1 MQLSLARLV
10 LAAVAF
16 SAVTHTASAA
26 CEDLSRAAC
35 EGDAT
40 CVFTAG
46 TKRNKFR
53 TFCTTIPSTCALV
66 ANPKDGGTVPV
77 GVKLGDVCLQVT
89 GEDCVY
95 QSPIR
100 RGKRVIRPAAC
111 LVEPDVPLLCSG
123 AAEYASLMPSS
134 IQETCSDLIVA
145 EDCLYRPTRKK
156 GRRTIRATCET
167 MPTPPNTCADANAW
181 ATTHNLGLEDAC
193 DLAVQE
199 CEFFAAVRRKRNGR
213 MRVIQSARCDI
224 PATSAP
230 TPPVTASPTSAPTSP
245 PPTFAPTSP
254 PTSAPTAAP
263 CNPTT
268 RCSGRYVCVKLNNA
282 GTNNLCSDNV
292 GGCGNQGLLYQ
303 NFFCP

>member
-16 SAVTHTASAA
+16 SAVAQTASAA
-26 CEDLSRAAC
+26 CEDLSKAAC

-46 TKRNKFR
+46 TKRNKYR
-53 TFCTTIPSTCALV
+53 SFCTTIPSTCAGA

-77 GVKLGDVCLQVT
+77 GVKIGDVCLQVT

-100 RGKRVIRPAAC
+100 SGKRLIRPAVC
-111 LVEPDVPLLCSG
+111 LEEPGVPLLCSG
-123 AAEYASLMPSS
+123 AADYASLMPSS
-134 IQETCSDLIVA
+134 IEETCNDLIVA
-145 EDCLYRPTRKK
+145 DCLYRPTKKK
-156 GRRTIRATCET
+156 GKRTIRATCEA
-167 MPTPPNTCADANAW
+167 MPTPPNTCAEAKAW
-181 ATTHNLGLEDAC
+181 ATTHSLTLEDAC
-193 DLAVQE
+193 DYTVQD
-199 CEFFAAVRRKRNGR
+199 CEYSAAVRRKRNGR
-213 MRVIQSARCDI
+213 MRVIQPARCDI

-230 TPPVTASPTSAPTSP
+230 TTPSTAAPTSAPTSP
-245 PPTFAPTSP
+245 PPTLEPTPLS
-254 PTSAPTAAP
+254 TGAPTAAP

-268 RCSGRYVCVKLNNA
+268 RCSGRYVCVKLNSA

-292 GGCGNQGLLYQ
+292 GGCGIKGLLYQ
-303 NFFCP
+303 NFVCP